1 MGFLTD
7 VAANEVRPLPTPFQ
21 SLIGIGGFFNLSQM
35 NSNPFFLFD
44 VSIPNRDWWVF

>member
-7 VAANEVRPLPTPFQ
+7 QSSDLRSRVLPFQ
-21 SLIGIGGFFNLSQM
+21 SLIGIGGFFNGEYRLE
-35 NSNPFFLFD
+35 FLPEF